1 MPKRPFLGRLP
12 KVSSPRAARSVS
24 RILDAASRIFGRDG
38 YQGAS
43 MGAVAKEA
51 GVSKGLLHYHFESKE
66 HLLIEA
72 QRAVLRQ
79 IHRRFLER
87 ARAGD
92 RGLLAAL
99 DAMDALWE
107 ALTDLEAQ
115 APFMVQ
121 TFSLAAQEGP
131 VRPAFQAFA
140 AEGTTLLEEAL
151 REVLADDIDRLTL
164 PPERMAVL
172 IRTLLSGLVV
182 ELARAR
188 DPEDRERVQRAYDDM
203 RALVGRFAIVGP
215 PAGS

>member
-1 MPKRPFLGRLP
+1 MPDSPFRGRLP
-12 KVSSPRAARSVS
+12 KAATPKARRSVA
-24 RILDAASRIFGRDG
+24 RILDAAARIFARRG

-43 MGAVAKEA
+43 MNQVAKEA

-87 ARAGD
+87 AKAGD
-92 RGLLAAL
+92 RGLQSAVDAL
-99 DAMDALWE
+99 DALWE
-107 ALTDLEAQ
+107 ALHDLRSQ
-115 APFMVQ
+115 SPFMVE
-121 TFSLAAQEGP
+121 TFSLASQDGA
-131 VRPAFQAFA
+131 VRDAFDAFS
-140 AEGTTLLEEAL
+140 AEGTALLEEGI
-151 REVLADDIDRLTL
+151 REVFADDLDQLTL

-188 DPEDRERVQRAYDDM
+188 TDADRARVEGAYLDLRFLFTSFVM
-203 RALVGRFAIVGP
+203 RPGLG
-215 PAGS
+215 